1 VTSSAPPQD
10 AAARFPLR
18 PPHLPRHRLLV
29 LLIVVLLIALPA
41 GYLVLSA
48 FQSRAGGRSSQQRAA
63 VSDLTWEWPSKVK
76 RRIYDVPIPVHASY
90 VAYYETNSLH
100 TSRLYVQFRT
110 SDKRLGN
117 FLRHVGLER
126 SDLHDGK
133 VTISAAR
140 ADDVGWDLRDP
151 AHTYAGVARP
161 EPGAKPDLS
170 ITVDTTP
177 QERPRV
183 FVVSTVEF

>member
-1 VTSSAPPQD
+1 MSSAPPQD

-48 FQSRAGGRSSQQRAA
+48 FQSRASGRDSQQRAA
-63 VSDLTWEWPSKVK
+63 VSDMTWEWPSKVK
-76 RRIYDVPIPVHASY
+76 RRIYDVPIPVHSSY
-90 VAYYETNSLH
+90 VAYHETNSWD

-110 SDKRLGN
+110 SKKRLGN
-117 FLRHVGLER
+117 FLHHVGLDR
-126 SDLHDGK
+126 SKLHEGR
-133 VTISAAR
+133 VTISVSR
-140 ADDVGWDLRDP
+140 ADYVGWDLRDP
-151 AHTYAGVARP
+151 AHTYAGVHRP
-161 EPGAKPDLS
+161 RSGASPDLS

-177 QERPRV
+177 DERPRV
-183 FVVSTVEF
+183 YVVSTVGF

>member
-1 VTSSAPPQD
+1 VTAAPPQD
-10 AAARFPLR
+10 DAARFPLR
-18 PPHLPRHRLLV
+18 PPHLPRHRLLT

-48 FQSRAGGRSSQQRAA
+48 FQSRAAGRHSQQRAA
-63 VSDLTWEWPSKVK
+63 ISGLTWEWPSKVK
-76 RRIYDVPIPVHASY
+76 RHIYDVPIPLHSSY

-117 FLRHVGLER
+117 FLHHVGLKR
-126 SDLHDGK
+126 SDLQDGK
-133 VTISAAR
+133 GGVSAAR
-140 ADDVGWDLRDP
+140 ARDVGWNLRDP
-151 AHTYAGVARP
+151 GHTYVGARRP
-161 EPGAKPDLS
+161 KPGATPDLS

-177 QERPRV
+177 EERPRV
-183 FVVSTVEF
+183 YVVSTVEF